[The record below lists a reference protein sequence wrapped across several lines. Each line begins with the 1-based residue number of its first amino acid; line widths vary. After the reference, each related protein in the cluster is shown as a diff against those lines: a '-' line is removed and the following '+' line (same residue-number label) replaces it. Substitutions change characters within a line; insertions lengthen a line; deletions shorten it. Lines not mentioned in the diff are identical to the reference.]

1 MPQSD
6 LAIRAIGRKPL
17 TGYCPTMPE
26 ERTIRIAPTAPPLA
40 PACTMIET
48 GLESTLAGHIFP
60 VRQIA
65 AAAVIATVAGA
76 ASALV
81 NGREIVHRPGTLL
94 AVSSGFT
101 LVERSDARSPWTAR
115 WCLIEG
121 PWALE
126 LSAALVGQ
134 MAGVLVMARAPRPW
148 MQALGDMHERLGQ
161 PGRGNEW
168 QAMASL
174 GGLLAAITREAGR
187 ADRAD
192 APLAERLRG
201 LLDEAPERDWS
212 LDEVAA
218 ELHLTRSVF
227 AHRFAA
233 ETGEPP
239 ARFLRR
245 RRCEHARHLLERG
258 LGVREAAERLG
269 FPDQFQFSRCYRT
282 VMGLPPSA
290 AKGGSGLRG

>member
-1 MPQSD
+1 M
-6 LAIRAIGRKPL
+6 RALGREPL
-17 TGYCPTMPE
+17 TVYNPTMAE
-26 ERTIRIAPTAPPLA
+26 ERTIRIAPAAPPLA
-40 PACTMIET
+40 PACTVLET
-48 GLESTLAGHIFP
+48 GCETTPAGHIFP
-60 VRQIA
+60 DRRIA
-65 AAAVIATVAGA
+65 AAGIIATVAGT
-76 ASALV
+76 ASALI
-81 NGREIVHRPGTLL
+81 NGREVLHRPGTLL
-94 AVSSGFT
+94 AIASGFD
-101 LVERSDARSPWTAR
+101 LLERSDARNPWTAR

-121 PWALE
+121 PWAQE
-126 LSAALVGQ
+126 LSAALAGQ
-134 MAGVLVMARAPRPW
+134 AGGLLVVARAPRPW
-148 MQALGDMHERLGQ
+148 LQALVDMHERLGQ
-161 PGRGNEW
+161 PGRGSEW

-174 GGLLAAITREAGR
+174 GGLLAAIAREAGR

-192 APLAERLRG
+192 APLAERVRG
-201 LLDEAPERDWS
+201 LLDEAPERDWT

-218 ELHLTRSVF
+218 ELRLSRSVF

-258 LGVREAAERLG
+258 LSVREAAERLG

-290 AKGGSGLRG
+290 ARGGGGLRG